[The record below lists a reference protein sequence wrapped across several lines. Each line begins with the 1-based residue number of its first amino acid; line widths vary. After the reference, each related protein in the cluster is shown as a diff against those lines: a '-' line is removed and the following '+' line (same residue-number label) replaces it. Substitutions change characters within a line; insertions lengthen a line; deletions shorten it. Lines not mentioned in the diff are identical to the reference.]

1 MSKASYVCA
10 RCSQDFTRKWSAERN
25 NRDLH
30 FGCAEIVRV
39 LDYIIGRLSGKY
51 VQANPLEYRT
61 GRRYR
66 GLVGFDY
73 CCEPIKEDVGG
84 QRKRERRGND
94 QMQRDF
100 IPRIGFNGSKSYLSG
115 LENNGKNCDLF
126 GATRCVNVNG
136 KSIYKNSEVTRE
148 EKLDEIK
155 IFLARVRPEA
165 TEREIDS
172 MVRAVSFQSDY
183 CIDDYWKW
191 LRDFSHIRFVR

>member
-1 MSKASYVCA
+1 MGKASYVCA
-10 RCSQDFTRKWSAERN
+10 RCSQDFTRKWSAERH

-51 VQANPLEYRT
+51 VQANPLECRT
-61 GRRYR
+61 GCRYR

-73 CCEPIKEDVGG
+73 CCEPIQEDVGE
-84 QRKRERRGND
+84 QRKRERRGNE

-100 IPRIGFNGSKSYLSG
+100 IPRIGPNRSKSCFPG

-126 GATRCVNVNG
+126 GATRCVNEFNR

-148 EKLDEIK
+148 EKLDEMRA
-155 IFLARVRPEA
+155 FLARVRPDA
-165 TEREIDS
+165 TEWEMDS
-172 MVRAVSFQSDY
+172 MVRAVSVQSDY

-191 LRDFSHIRFVR
+191 LRDLPHI